1 MNLDNTNFDK
11 LNYNTNFCNNNFNNN
26 FKEYIS
32 LTDNSLAGLFIGKN
46 GINIKNLKRNHPNVS
61 VSVKENYKTKAK
73 YVFAISESQVALND
87 CVLDINNLINKIEK
101 INNFHKKEHNKK
113 NQKHSKL
120 LNSQNDNKKN
130 IENTRILINKFDGLD
145 IGSSSDS
152 E

>member
-1 MNLDNTNFDK
+1 MDLDNTNFDK
-11 LNYNTNFCNNNFNNN
+11 LNYNSNFRNNNFNNN

-32 LTDNSLAGLFIGKN
+32 LSDNSLAGLFIGKN

-73 YVFAISESQVALND
+73 YVFVISESQVALND

-113 NQKHSKL
+113 NQKNIKT

-145 IGSSSDS
+145 IGNSSDS